1 MLCGAE
7 LKIMSG
13 CHKGIEWKCK
23 TRAER
28 RHFAFCFFADSGGR
42 GKKGTREEN
51 VPCDDKRLRHTMMNK
66 TSHLHNDI
74 LLPIFPILAD

>member
-1 MLCGAE
+1 MQNYQILFQ
-7 LKIMSG
+7 I
-13 CHKGIEWKCK
+13 K
-23 TRAER
+23 TAQR